1 MECFVVSPMHFC
13 PEGTKKGKIIMSD
26 ISFKIPTQPKQI
38 PLTNGLPLL
47 GSLLQLIK
55 NPFGYLKQARE
66 TYGDIYK
73 LNQRTATL
81 HVAATQ
87 RRCGRETA
95 KMSVGQGRS
104 SLASV
109 F

>member
-1 MECFVVSPMHFC
+1 VNLALIECFVVSPKHIC
-13 PEGTKKGKIIMSD
+13 PEGTKKGKIIMPD
-26 ISFKIPTQPKQI
+26 ISFKKSIQPKHI

-47 GSLLQLIK
+47 GSLLHMIK

-87 RRCGRETA
+87 RRCGR
-95 KMSVGQGRS
+95 
-104 SLASV
+104 
-109 F
+109 

>member
-1 MECFVVSPMHFC
+1 
-13 PEGTKKGKIIMSD
+13 MSD
-26 ISFKIPTQPKQI
+26 ISFKKSTQPKHI

-47 GSLLQLIK
+47 GSLLQVIK

-87 RRCGRETA
+87 RRRGCETG
-95 KMSVGQGRS
+95 KTSVGQGRS

>member
-1 MECFVVSPMHFC
+1 MP
-13 PEGTKKGKIIMSD
+13 D
-26 ISFKIPTQPKQI
+26 ISFKKSIQPKHI

-47 GSLLQLIK
+47 GSLLHGIK

-95 KMSVGQGRS
+95 KTGGCQGGS
-104 SLASV
+104 GLASV